1 MLALALCR
9 ARGVALHGASDPT
22 GRYESVQSVF
32 DFEIARTSVS
42 TSRGLQLFIVQ
53 SALFAVTIVMLMQE
67 STKVVLHSATAYV
80 KDVTNVRRVAA
91 CVLYIASG
99 MLAFYRETGVERALA
114 SDSPIP
120 MLVGISDS
128 RISGLYAEVRLI
140 FLTACIRVLLAPA
153 CTKTSIAG
161 CGRAVHVV

>member
-9 ARGVALHGASDPT
+9 ARCLPSDPT
-22 GRYESVQSVF
+22 GRYESIQSVF
-32 DFEIARTSVS
+32 DFEIARTSVT

-67 STKVVLHSATAYV
+67 STKVVLHSVSAYV

-128 RISGLYAEVRLI
+128 RIAGLYAEVLLNFLTVFI
-140 FLTACIRVLLAPA
+140 FLCCLRQHAL
-153 CTKTSIAG
+153 KTSAAG
-161 CGRAVHVV
+161 CGRVVHVV

>member
-1 MLALALCR
+1 M
-9 ARGVALHGASDPT
+9 
-22 GRYESVQSVF
+22 
-32 DFEIARTSVS
+32 
-42 TSRGLQLFIVQ
+42 Q

-67 STKVVLHSATAYV
+67 STKVVLHSASAYV

-128 RISGLYAEVRLI
+128 RISGLYAEVLLI
-140 FLTACIRVLLAPA
+140 FLTVCNFVLLALA
-153 CTKTSIAG
+153 CIKNVYRRLWPHCSCGLKCVPPHPPTCRPSAPCFPNKTFI
-161 CGRAVHVV
+161 